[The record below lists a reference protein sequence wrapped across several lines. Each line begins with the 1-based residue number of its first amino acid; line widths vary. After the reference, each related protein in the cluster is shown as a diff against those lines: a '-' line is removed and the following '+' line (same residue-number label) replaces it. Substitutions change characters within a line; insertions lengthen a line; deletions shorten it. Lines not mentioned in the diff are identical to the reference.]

1 MRILVTG
8 GAGYIG
14 SHAVRCFL
22 EHGYEVVVLDSLSHG
37 HAAAVPASVLV
48 HGDLADEDFVFA
60 LLRQRRIEAVVH
72 FAAYCYVGE
81 SVREPEKY
89 YDNNLVNSLRLLRAM
104 RRAGVDRIVLSSTC
118 ATYGIPDRIPITE
131 DQPQR
136 PINPYGRAKLAVE
149 WMLEDFA
156 QAYGLGYAALR
167 YFNAAGASP
176 RGDIG
181 EDHDP
186 ETHLIPLILQ
196 AALGLRPF
204 VEIFG
209 TDYPTPDGTCIRDYV
224 HVDDLAEAHR
234 LALEKLRPGS
244 GLKLNLGSETGH
256 SVREVIRVCEEVVGR
271 PIPVREGPRR
281 PGDPPVLVA
290 SSAKAREVLGW
301 SPRFRDLHSMI
312 ETAWRWHA
320 THPLGYADRPMTRGT
335 I

>member
-22 EHGYEVVVLDSLSHG
+22 EHGYEVVVLDNLSHG

-81 SVREPEKY
+81 SVQEPEKY

-118 ATYGIPDRIPITE
+118 ATYGIPDRLPVTE

-156 QAYGLGYAALR
+156 QAYDLGYTALR

-186 ETHLIPLILQ
+186 ETHLVPLILQ

-209 TDYPTPDGTCIRDYV
+209 TDYPTPDGTCIRDYI

-256 SVREVIRVCEEVVGR
+256 SVREVIRVCEEVVGHS
-271 PIPVREGPRR
+271 IPVREGPRR

-301 SPRFRDLHSMI
+301 SPRYRDLRSI
-312 ETAWRWHA
+312 VETAWHWHS